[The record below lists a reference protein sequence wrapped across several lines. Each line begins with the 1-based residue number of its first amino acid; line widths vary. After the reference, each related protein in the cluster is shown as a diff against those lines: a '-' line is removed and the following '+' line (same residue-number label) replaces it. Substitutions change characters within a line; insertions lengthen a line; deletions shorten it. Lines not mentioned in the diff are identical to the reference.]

1 MMVKSFFLSESR
13 ELKPLDPQSIE
24 EMCRASDARVWV
36 DLQYSGLTGLEE
48 WLGRLGV
55 KGLMRKICIEARD
68 RSGLYPL
75 KNELLLVIPVR
86 NYANDTDASE
96 AVDHIGIY
104 FRENLLLTFHRKSI
118 LDEER
123 MARLQEL
130 DDWFPA
136 RSIAALVSG
145 LLMNLSVNDLQRTQK
160 LRGSILFLGERL
172 VRNPDTVRLEEILN
186 LRTELLELVS
196 VLSDQ
201 VPPVQ
206 ALSVLD
212 RPFFELN
219 DTREFLNCALVNLKA
234 AELSLTWLDQHLDA
248 MFSSFQMHSQDK
260 TNRRLGILTI
270 LSAIFMPITL
280 LAGIWGMNFE
290 FMPELKLPF
299 AYPVAL
305 GLMAALGVGM
315 FYFFRK
321 KGWFN

>member
-13 ELKPLDPQSIE
+13 ELKPLDPQNIE
-24 EMCRASDARVWV
+24 EMCHASDGRVWV
-36 DLQYSGLTGLEE
+36 DLEYSGVNELEE

-55 KGLMRKICIEARD
+55 KGLMRKFCIEARD

-86 NYANDTDASE
+86 IYANDNDAAE
-96 AVDHIGIY
+96 AVDHVGLF

-123 MARLQEL
+123 MAGLQEL

-145 LLMNLSVNDLQRTQK
+145 LLMNLSVNDLERTQK

-172 VRNPDTVRLEEILN
+172 DRDPDSVRLEEIIK

-196 VLSDQ
+196 VISDQ
-201 VPPVQ
+201 IPPVQ
-206 ALSVLD
+206 ALSALD
-212 RPFFELN
+212 RPFFQLN
-219 DTREFLNCALVNLKA
+219 DTREFLNCALVNFKA
-234 AELSLTWLDQHLDA
+234 ADLSLTWLDHRLDA
-248 MFSSFQMHSQDK
+248 MFSTFQMHSQDK

-280 LAGIWGMNFE
+280 MAGIWGMNFE
-290 FMPELKLPF
+290 FMPELKLSF

-305 GLMAALGVGM
+305 GLMAALGAGM

>member
-1 MMVKSFFLSESR
+1 M
-13 ELKPLDPQSIE
+13 
-24 EMCRASDARVWV
+24 
-36 DLQYSGLTGLEE
+36 
-48 WLGRLGV
+48 
-55 KGLMRKICIEARD
+55 
-68 RSGLYPL
+68 
-75 KNELLLVIPVR
+75 
-86 NYANDTDASE
+86 
-96 AVDHIGIY
+96 
-104 FRENLLLTFHRKSI
+104 
-118 LDEER
+118 
-123 MARLQEL
+123 QEL

-160 LRGSILFLGERL
+160 LRGSILSLGERL
-172 VRNPDTVRLEEILN
+172 VRDPDTVRLEEILE

-201 VPPVQ
+201 MPPVQ

-212 RPFFELN
+212 RPFFPLN
-219 DTREFLNCALVNLKA
+219 DTRDFLNCALVNLKA
-234 AELSLTWLDQHLDA
+234 ADLSLTWLDQHLDA
-248 MFSSFQMHSQDK
+248 MFASFQMHSQDK
-260 TNRRLGILTI
+260 TNRRLGMLTI

-305 GLMAALGVGM
+305 GVMATLGVGM

-321 KGWFN
+321 KGWFG

>member
-1 MMVKSFFLSESR
+1 
-13 ELKPLDPQSIE
+13 
-24 EMCRASDARVWV
+24 
-36 DLQYSGLTGLEE
+36 
-48 WLGRLGV
+48 
-55 KGLMRKICIEARD
+55 
-68 RSGLYPL
+68 
-75 KNELLLVIPVR
+75 
-86 NYANDTDASE
+86 
-96 AVDHIGIY
+96 
-104 FRENLLLTFHRKSI
+104 
-118 LDEER
+118 
-123 MARLQEL
+123 LQEL

-160 LRGSILFLGERL
+160 LRGSILSLGERL
-172 VRNPDTVRLEEILN
+172 VRDPDTVRLEEILE

-201 VPPVQ
+201 MPPVQ

-212 RPFFELN
+212 RPFFPLN
-219 DTREFLNCALVNLKA
+219 DTRDFLNCALVNLKA
-234 AELSLTWLDQHLDA
+234 ADLSLTWLDQHLDA
-248 MFSSFQMHSQDK
+248 MFASFQMHSQDK
-260 TNRRLGILTI
+260 TNRRLGMLTI

-305 GLMAALGVGM
+305 GVMATLGVGM

-321 KGWFN
+321 KGWFG